1 MAPTGRQWLVI
12 FNPASGTGRKSGLD
26 IAIQHGLRQQG
37 ISAQIHIT
45 SRPGE
50 ATEIAARES
59 SGFDVIVAAG
69 GDGTVRETAC
79 GLFGSQAALGILP
92 LGSGNGLA
100 RHLGISRQLHQA
112 IDQLVSA
119 GIHTADAYHVNGRT
133 GVNVGG
139 IGFDGEIARLFS
151 NQKRRGLKGYLQL
164 IRTSFSRYPEFSIEV
179 IEDEKV
185 LSVPAFM
192 VCAANGSQFGNNAL
206 IARNAQISDGLLDI
220 RILRKP
226 SWMQAA
232 GLFMSLYRGTDHK
245 LVSSYQASSFII
257 QTSTP
262 QPVHA
267 DGDFVDVTDRLEVRV
282 LPAAYRI
289 LIPKRIE

>member
-1 MAPTGRQWLVI
+1 MESTGRQWLVI

-26 IAIQHGLRQQG
+26 IAIQAGLREKG
-37 ISAQIHIT
+37 ISAQVHIT

-59 SGFDVIVAAG
+59 GRFEVIVAAG
-69 GDGTVRETAC
+69 GDGTVRETAS
-79 GLFGSQAALGILP
+79 GLFGTESALGILP

-100 RHLGISRQLHQA
+100 RHVGISRRLNEA
-112 IDQLVSA
+112 IDQLASA
-119 GIHTADAYHVNGRT
+119 RIHTADAYQINGRH

-151 NQKRRGLKGYLQL
+151 HQKRRGLTGYLQL
-164 IRTSFSRYPEFSIEV
+164 IRSGFSRYPEFRIEV
-179 IEDEKV
+179 IEEGRV
-185 LSVPAFM
+185 RTMPAFM
-192 VCAANGSQFGNNAL
+192 VCTANGSQFGNNAF
-206 IARNAQISDGLLDI
+206 IARGAQISDGMLDI

-226 SWMQAA
+226 SWLQAA
-232 GLFMSLYRGTDHK
+232 GLFLSLYRGADSK
-245 LVSSYQASSFII
+245 LVSGYQTDSFII
-257 QTSTP
+257 QTSSP

-267 DGDFVDVTDRLEVRV
+267 DGDFIGITDRLEVRL

-289 LIPKRIE
+289 LIPKNI